1 MTIDIVT
8 AASSAWS
15 RGQQLLRQMRG
26 RKAQNKN
33 TKKMWMIKMVVDD
46 ITCFEDR
53 KIPKSFLSSPSLI
66 IGYPCH

>member
-1 MTIDIVT
+1 MEVKEVTKYKQYWRMTIDIVT

-33 TKKMWMIKMVVDD
+33 TKKIWMIKMVVDD
-46 ITCFEDR
+46 ITCFED
-53 KIPKSFLSSPSLI
+53 
-66 IGYPCH
+66 

>member
-26 RKAQNKN
+26 RKAQNKKQKEN
-33 TKKMWMIKMVVDD
+33 VDD
-46 ITCFEDR
+46 KD
-53 KIPKSFLSSPSLI
+53 S
-66 IGYPCH
+66 G